1 MAYTQLQKDDVE
13 FMQLQT
19 RKHMPKVMYIL
30 GYGLDDLGFKSHQGH
45 ETSLSS
51 KLKGKQYIYQI
62 PLRKPPY
69 LSLRPRAPHSTSTIP
84 MEEWGT
90 HFS

>member
-13 FMQLQT
+13 FMQLQI
-19 RKHMPKVMYIL
+19 RIHMPIVMYIP
-30 GYGLDDLGFKSHQGH
+30 GYGLDDLGFKSHQGQ
-45 ETSLSS
+45 EIPLSS
-51 KLKGKQYIYQI
+51 KLKGKQYKYQM
-62 PLRKPPY
+62 PPRKLFY
-69 LSLRPRAPHSTSTIP
+69 LSLRTRAPHPTNTIP